1 MADNYIFKRRIN
13 MPEIYTPEEIAEKL
27 KVSEQTIR
35 RYLREGKMEGFKIGN
50 NWRVKEQSFFD
61 FIDKQASSK

>member
-1 MADNYIFKRRIN
+1 

-35 RYLREGKMEGFKIGN
+35 RYLREKKMEGFKIGN
-50 NWRVKEQSFFD
+50 NWRIKEKSFLE
-61 FIDKQASSK
+61 FIERQGTSKK

>member
-1 MADNYIFKRRIN
+1 

-50 NWRVKEQSFFD
+50 NWRVK
-61 FIDKQASSK
+61 

>member
-1 MADNYIFKRRIN
+1 

-35 RYLREGKMEGFKIGN
+35 RYLREEKMEGFKIGN
-50 NWRVKEQSFFD
+50 NWRIKEKSFLE
-61 FIDKQASSK
+61 FIERQGTSKK

>member
-1 MADNYIFKRRIN
+1 

-35 RYLREGKMEGFKIGN
+35 RYLREEKIEGFKIGN
-50 NWRVKEQSFFD
+50 NWRIKEKCFLE
-61 FIDKQASSK
+61 FIDKQGSSKK

>member
-1 MADNYIFKRRIN
+1 

>member
-1 MADNYIFKRRIN
+1 

-35 RYLREGKMEGFKIGN
+35 RYLREEKMEGFKIGN
-50 NWRVKEQSFFD
+50 SWRIKEKSFLE
-61 FIDKQASSK
+61 FIDNQGSSKNKRK